1 MTSAER
7 CQHPDCIYRN
17 RFDPEKT
24 GNCNYCG
31 MMGQSRTAGLPEE
44 LKDPAKCPRYISNGK
59 TPETP
64 KRDWRED
71 AAALY
76 ADGKTDREIAEAL
89 GKYVQ
94 QVQNWR
100 WNIMRRPP
108 NPPAPGH
115 RAIYDWKRAEELY
128 RRGMN
133 DCQIARELGC
143 TFSSVKRWRYKRGLL
158 PNTKKGRK
166 ANED

>member
-1 MTSAER
+1 M
-7 CQHPDCIYRN
+7 H
-17 RFDPEKT
+17 
-24 GNCNYCG
+24 
-31 MMGQSRTAGLPEE
+31 
-44 LKDPAKCPRYISNGK
+44 
-59 TPETP
+59 
-64 KRDWRED
+64 
-71 AAALY
+71 
-76 ADGKTDREIAEAL
+76 
-89 GKYVQ
+89 
-94 QVQNWR
+94 
-100 WNIMRRPP
+100 RPP

-166 ANED
+166 AEGDDATV